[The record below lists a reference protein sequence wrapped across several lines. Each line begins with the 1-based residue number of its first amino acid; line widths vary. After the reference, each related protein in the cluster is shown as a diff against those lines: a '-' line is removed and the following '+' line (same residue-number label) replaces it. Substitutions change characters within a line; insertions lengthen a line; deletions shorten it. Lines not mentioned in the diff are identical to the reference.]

1 MADAEWWTLI
11 GSLDSAVKRTFRESS
26 AKIPRAKSIR
36 RTLIVSIHS
45 TLAGIVI
52 AVQFAIFHAI
62 HMLDCVAGV
71 TEGTKPVKKGGV
83 FMGFV
88 VICFLF

>member
-26 AKIPRAKSIR
+26 AGIPRAKSIR

-83 FMGFV
+83 VCVCNFS
-88 VICFLF
+88 CY